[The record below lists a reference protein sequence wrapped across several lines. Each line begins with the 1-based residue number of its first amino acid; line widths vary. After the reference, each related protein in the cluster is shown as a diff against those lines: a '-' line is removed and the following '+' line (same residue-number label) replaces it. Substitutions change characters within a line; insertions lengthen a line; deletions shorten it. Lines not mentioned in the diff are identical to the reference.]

1 MSGSHGPPS
10 LLLPSQM
17 ALLPEKKSVPSAGA
31 EENNGHGPGEEQTL
45 LKVSLP
51 LAPAWQV
58 LWLEAGRGDGWWG
71 DFNWLPCVCWHQKC
85 PQLPQTPHMPSHPKK
100 AVSPEVPSR
109 HIRSR
114 DQGWKDQ

>member
-17 ALLPEKKSVPSAGA
+17 ALLPEEKSVPSAGA

-85 PQLPQTPHMPSHPKK
+85 PQLPQTPHMPSHPKQ